1 MAAHVVFNDD
11 GQMMLPCFIAIAG
24 VLYGLFAI
32 TTLHLSVTRVWLG
45 VSTILNFIYIDVPFL
60 FSINEG
66 INTPVTAYSIPGTT
80 TNKKFTTIGTSA
92 KPVFAFNTGIIPEI
106 QATIKQSVVKKMM
119 KALYCPFSA
128 GLLTIN
134 VSGPFWM
141 KEMANIVAFF
151 QLVITLNIF
160 TSPMNEYLDTKYKIH
175 GSRFAILNLTF
186 RIGVRGLKA
195 TMQGFTEKIVQMM
208 KNKKL
213 FASQDG
219 PDILS
224 QIENEYGR
232 ESKAYSAAG
241 HSYIN
246 RATTQAIE
254 LDTEVPWVR
263 CKADDAS
270 DTIVRVSRS
279 WTAIHAKHKYVL
291 HKDYI
296 FIDAKGKDIWGQ
308 IPEVL
313 ISKFQNLLEDQKVYT
328 IQNFK
333 VMNAPSQFHPI
344 SNRYVIEFTAST
356 TVEEVDNMSAIPEYK
371 FVFIRESE
379 IPTNLH
385 NRLLLFGKLVLSTS
399 SAIGFY
405 ANPKIPQIIEFQNR
419 DTDSNLTTPIYYD
432 PSDITKSPL
441 VTLEQLN
448 AALTETQNQEHV
460 TTLGVSPKSPKS
472 CVSALHSA
480 TPQSSKQAANSK
492 DKFKV
497 AAIQFNEDDQDELSD
512 DVPLATM
519 RKRLKRRRCQI
530 SDDE

>member
-119 KALYCPFSA
+119 KALYYIHESHERVFRHQVQDTWEPICDS
-128 GLLTIN
+128 
-134 VSGPFWM
+134 
-141 KEMANIVAFF
+141 
-151 QLVITLNIF
+151 QLDIQDR
-160 TSPMNEYLDTKYKIH
+160 S
-175 GSRFAILNLTF
+175 
-186 RIGVRGLKA
+186 LKA

-270 DTIVRVSRS
+270 DTIV
-279 WTAIHAKHKYVL
+279 
-291 HKDYI
+291 
-296 FIDAKGKDIWGQ
+296 
-308 IPEVL
+308 
-313 ISKFQNLLEDQKVYT
+313 
-328 IQNFK
+328 
-333 VMNAPSQFHPI
+333 
-344 SNRYVIEFTAST
+344 
-356 TVEEVDNMSAIPEYK
+356 
-371 FVFIRESE
+371 
-379 IPTNLH
+379 
-385 NRLLLFGKLVLSTS
+385 
-399 SAIGFY
+399 
-405 ANPKIPQIIEFQNR
+405 R

>member
-92 KPVFAFNTGIIPEI
+92 KPVFAFNTGILPEI

-141 KEMANIVAFF
+141 KEMANIAAFF

-186 RIGVRGLKA
+186 RIGVRGGYLALNTFVAALLPFVGDHMSLTGVISTIPLTLILANHMYLMAKGNTLSLKA

-313 ISKFQNLLEDQKVYT
+313 ISKFQNLLEDQKVNLLSPHQVLQDFMRFQKFRKSLNSRIGT
-328 IQNFK
+328 CN
-333 VMNAPSQFHPI
+333 NSWG
-344 SNRYVIEFTAST
+344 
-356 TVEEVDNMSAIPEYK
+356 IPEIAK
-371 FVFIRESE
+371 E
-379 IPTNLH
+379 L
-385 NRLLLFGKLVLSTS
+385 
-399 SAIGFY
+399 
-405 ANPKIPQIIEFQNR
+405 
-419 DTDSNLTTPIYYD
+419 
-432 PSDITKSPL
+432 
-441 VTLEQLN
+441 
-448 AALTETQNQEHV
+448 
-460 TTLGVSPKSPKS
+460 
-472 CVSALHSA
+472 CSALHSA
-480 TPQSSKQAANSK
+480 TPQSSKQVANSK

-497 AAIQFNEDDQDELSD
+497 VAIQFNEDDQDELSD

>member
-1 MAAHVVFNDD
+1 MLKASDKRWPQFSLPPISAEIASAAGALFFVHVHLKLIQTSELNSADAPRDSFLAAHVVFNDD

-270 DTIVRVSRS
+270 DTIVMTGIMRFHSIDEITPEPKKWILQVRVSRS

-313 ISKFQNLLEDQKVYT
+313 ISKFQNLLEDQK
-328 IQNFK
+328 
-333 VMNAPSQFHPI
+333 
-344 SNRYVIEFTAST
+344 
-356 TVEEVDNMSAIPEYK
+356 
-371 FVFIRESE
+371 
-379 IPTNLH
+379 
-385 NRLLLFGKLVLSTS
+385 
-399 SAIGFY
+399 
-405 ANPKIPQIIEFQNR
+405 
-419 DTDSNLTTPIYYD
+419 
-432 PSDITKSPL
+432 
-441 VTLEQLN
+441 
-448 AALTETQNQEHV
+448 EHV